1 MSEKPKSF
9 GKELI
14 TMAKQTTIRIFF
26 LFLRIGFWSIC
37 ILLKIKIFTE
47 KTKND
52 GCRNIAADPFKIAM
66 PRKAVD
72 TPQVSNFAKS

>member
-14 TMAKQTTIRIFF
+14 TMAKQTTIRTFF
-26 LFLRIGFWSIC
+26 FISENRFLEH
-37 ILLKIKIFTE
+37 LHPLKIKIFTE

-52 GCRNIAADPFKIAM
+52 GCRKIAADPFKNCYAQ
-66 PRKAVD
+66 KGSGY
-72 TPQVSNFAKS
+72 TPGF

>member
-14 TMAKQTTIRIFF
+14 TMAKQTTIRTFF

-52 GCRNIAADPFKIAM
+52 GCRKIAADPFKNCYAQ
-66 PRKAVD
+66 KGCGY
-72 TPQVSNFAKS
+72 TPGF